1 MCHVAAVSISTTDSR
16 ILPRCMRI
24 YNALARCPTHN
35 MYLSH
40 MPSLSLSL
48 YRAHVRAC
56 VSVVVL
62 FDRFVYS
69 GAVYPQAES
78 ASQG

>member
-1 MCHVAAVSISTTDSR
+1 MPNTQHVS
-16 ILPRCMRI
+16 
-24 YNALARCPTHN
+24 
-35 MYLSH
+35 LSH
-40 MPSLSLSL
+40 ALSLSLSL